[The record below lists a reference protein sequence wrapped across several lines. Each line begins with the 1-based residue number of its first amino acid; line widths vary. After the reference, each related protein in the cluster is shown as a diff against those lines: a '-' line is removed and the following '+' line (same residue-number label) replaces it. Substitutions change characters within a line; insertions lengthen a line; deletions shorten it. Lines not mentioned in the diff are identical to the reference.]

1 MARLFTV
8 ATDETLVALIRSAR
22 QRLVIVTPGLS
33 VTVATVLADR
43 IREDNYPRE
52 LSVTLD
58 VDPEVCRLGY
68 GEVASL
74 DILRPALELRA
85 RGLQV
90 QKGVRIGVIVSD
102 GDILIYSPTPL
113 LIEAGSNSEEKP
125 NAIQIGGFGPEAL
138 SLACGAH
145 DLQLMGAD
153 QEVGLHLADESAV
166 DETKANLKE
175 NPPRQFDLARLERVF
190 NYRLEFVDFSVEHYK
205 LNTRSVHLSADL
217 LGLAEETLQDRL
229 RNTFRVFQAGSPF
242 EFEIPDPANS
252 EAKLKVN
259 EKMLQDEADKL
270 RNDYY
275 IPLGSS
281 SYGSLI
287 LKREKPEF
295 EAKVER
301 LRGLVKAYADCV
313 RKDISKAITA
323 TRDDLLSAL
332 WPRIKAAPP
341 KQWLKRSADGH
352 LSDSALGLRLEEEV
366 DKAFGKVEA
375 GFDPKVVCLFKG
387 VTYVTITSDKHFRGA
402 VEKFFGKE
410 ESEKLFSEYEAS
422 PVTGWSATL

>member
-8 ATDETLVALIRSAR
+8 ATDETLVAMIRSAK
-22 QRLVIVTPGLS
+22 QRLVIVSPGLS
-33 VTVATVLADR
+33 VEVAVVLADR
-43 IREDNYPRE
+43 ICEDNYPRE

-68 GEVASL
+68 GQVESL
-74 DILRPALELRA
+74 DILRPALEFRA
-85 RGLQV
+85 RGLQI
-90 QKGVRIGVIVSD
+90 QKGVRIGILVSD
-102 GDILIYSPTPL
+102 DDILIFSPTPQ
-113 LIEAGSNSEEKP
+113 LIEAGSNSAEKP
-125 NAIQIGGFGPEAL
+125 NAIQIGGYGPEAL

-145 DLQLMGAD
+145 DQQLMGAD

-166 DETKANLKE
+166 DQTKANLKE

-205 LNTRSVHLSADL
+205 LNTRSVPLSAEL
-217 LGLAEETLQDRL
+217 LGLAEENLQNRL
-229 RNTFRVFQAGSPF
+229 RNTFRVFQASSSF
-242 EFEIPDPANS
+242 EFEITDPANPES
-252 EAKLKVN
+252 KLKVN

-270 RNDYY
+270 RKDYF

-287 LKREKPEF
+287 LKREKPDF

-301 LRGLVKAYADCV
+301 LKELVKSYADCV
-313 RKDISKAITA
+313 RKDISKAIDV
-323 TRDDLLSAL
+323 TREDLLSAL

-341 KQWLKRSADGH
+341 KQWLKRSAEGH
-352 LSDSALGLRLEEEV
+352 LSDSALRLRLEDEV
-366 DKAFGKVEA
+366 DRAFGKVEA

-387 VTYVTITSDKHFRGA
+387 VTYETITSDQHFRTA
-402 VEKFFGKE
+402 VEKYFGKE
-410 ESEKLFSEYEAS
+410 EAEKLFSEHEAS
-422 PVTGWSATL
+422 PVTDRSAKL

>member
-8 ATDETLVALIRSAR
+8 ASDETLVSMIRAA
-22 QRLVIVTPGLS
+22 QERLVIVTPGLS
-33 VTVATVLADR
+33 VKVATALADR
-43 IREDNYPRE
+43 IHEDSCPRE

-68 GEVASL
+68 GDVASL

-90 QKGVRIGVIVSD
+90 QKGVRIGVLVSD
-102 GDILIYSPTPL
+102 DDILIYSPTPQ

-145 DLQLMGAD
+145 DQQIMGAG
-153 QEVGLHLADESAV
+153 QEVGLYLADESTV
-166 DETKANLKE
+166 DETKADLKE
-175 NPPRQFDLARLERVF
+175 NPPRRFDLVRLERVF

-205 LNTRSVHLSADL
+205 LNTRSVPLSAEL
-217 LGLAEETLQDRL
+217 LGLAEENLQDRL

-242 EFEIPDPANS
+242 EFEIPDPADPKT
-252 EAKLKVN
+252 KLKVT
-259 EKMLQDEADKL
+259 EKMLQDDADKL
-270 RNDYY
+270 RKDYF

-287 LKREKPEF
+287 LKREKPDF
-295 EAKVER
+295 ETKVER
-301 LRGLVKAYADCV
+301 LRGLVNAYADCV
-313 RKDISKAITA
+313 RKDISKAIA
-323 TRDDLLSAL
+323 STRDDLLGAL

-352 LSDSALGLRLEEEV
+352 LSDNALAMRLEEEV

-375 GFDPKVVCLFKG
+375 SFDPQVVCLFKRSSARNG
-387 VTYVTITSDKHFRGA
+387 SQRSFKILRRQSHLIPYRGSDKSRT
-402 VEKFFGKE
+402 E
-410 ESEKLFSEYEAS
+410 
-422 PVTGWSATL
+422 